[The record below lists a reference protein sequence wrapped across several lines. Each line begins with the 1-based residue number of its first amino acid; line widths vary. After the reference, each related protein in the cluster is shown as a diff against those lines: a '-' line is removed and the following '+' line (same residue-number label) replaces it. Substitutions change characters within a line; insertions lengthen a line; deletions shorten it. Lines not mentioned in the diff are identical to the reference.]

1 LEDHELLDLGKVVF
15 VLIVNTEAGQTD
27 KTVGEFTLDSLTRV
41 LSTQKHIVTYSFIED
56 REEY

>member
-1 LEDHELLDLGKVVF
+1 MF